1 MAVLLRPV
9 TFVGGKGGVGKT
21 TIAAALAVAA
31 ADSGHR
37 TLLVSTDPAHSTSD
51 VLQTRLGADIT
62 GVTTRLDALEVDP
75 EAEADAYIAAVKA
88 RIREA
93 ASPRLLKEIERE
105 VDVARA
111 SPGAVEAAVFDRF
124 ARLMPLAGD
133 AYDRVVFD
141 TAPTGHTLRLL
152 GLPELMDGW
161 ISGLV
166 ARRRKL
172 GSLGRM
178 WRKVAGPAAG
188 SDRRAAHRRGE
199 PPSSEDPVL
208 EALERRQ
215 ARFRAARDIVSD
227 PERAGFLFVL
237 VPERLPILETARA
250 VETLGRYRIPVS
262 GVVVNRVLPGPDVAD
277 GQFLAHRRD
286 REARYLAQIDRELA
300 DLTRVHVRLRS
311 EDPGGLASLREV
323 ARELTEEEPHS
334 DLSS

>member
-1 MAVLLRPV
+1 MAVLLRPI

-21 TIAAALAVAA
+21 TTAAALAVRS
-31 ADSGHR
+31 ADEGAR
-37 TLLVSTDPAHSTSD
+37 TLLVSTDPAHSTGD
-51 VLQTRLGADIT
+51 ILETALGPDPTPVASN
-62 GVTTRLDALEVDP
+62 LDALEIDP
-75 EAEADAYIAAVKA
+75 EAEADDYIADVKA
-88 RIREA
+88 RIRET

-105 VDVARA
+105 VDVARV
-111 SPGAVEAAVFDRF
+111 SPGAVEAALFDRF

-133 AYDRVVFD
+133 RYDRLIFD

-178 WRKVAGPAAG
+178 WRRVAGPAAG
-188 SDRRAAHRRGE
+188 SAPKGAEAGT
-199 PPSSEDPVL
+199 DPVL

-215 ARFRAARDIVSD
+215 ARFRAARAIVTD
-227 PERAGFLFVL
+227 PGRAGFLFVV

-262 GVVVNRVLPGPDVAD
+262 GLVVNRVLPGADVAD
-277 GQFLAHRRD
+277 GGFLARRRQ
-286 REARYLAQIDRELA
+286 REALYLERIDRELGSLPHLRIELRA
-300 DLTRVHVRLRS
+300 EDPVGVERLR
-311 EDPGGLASLREV
+311 
-323 ARELTEEEPHS
+323 ELGAQM
-334 DLSS
+334 